1 MSRIKRH
8 MTKGVPRFVGKSC
21 IWSIPVFFASICSTV
36 LAQESKPSADDSSP
50 AARDASLVVQLVRDP
65 MAQKELNLDK
75 LQRAKI
81 TALVA
86 EVEYPLF
93 LLRDYPADQKQSE
106 RNALAEQVEAGLK
119 TTLEQPQRQRLSE
132 LLLRAQGYPAL
143 VAPPYS
149 EALKLSTSQVDGITK
164 LLKSAREAKVGTPA
178 ANVEKQILATLSSEQ
193 SDTLAKLAGSP
204 FDFTRVQQVA
214 CQAPELRDVER
225 WINTEPLSFAKLKG
239 RVVAVH
245 FWAFGCINCV
255 HNLPHYQDWHRDFA
269 DKGLTV
275 LGIHTPETAAERSLD
290 NLAQNVKTR
299 DIQYPVAADMQ
310 GANWNAW
317 ANHLWPSVY
326 LVDRRGQVR
335 YWWYGELTW
344 QGAHGDEVARKR
356 IIELLAEKAVD
367 AK

>member
-1 MSRIKRH
+1 MIA
-8 MTKGVPRFVGKSC
+8 VLC
-21 IWSIPVFFASICSTV
+21 IYIGSAV
-36 LAQESKPSADDSSP
+36 LAQESKHGADESSP
-50 AARDASLVVQLVRDP
+50 TARDASLVVQLVRDP
-65 MAQKELNLDK
+65 TVQKELNLDK
-75 LQRAKI
+75 AQRAKI
-81 TALVA
+81 ATLVG
-86 EVEYPLF
+86 EIEYPLF

-119 TTLEQPQRQRLSE
+119 AALEPPQRQRLSE
-132 LLLRAQGYPAL
+132 LLLRMQGYPAL

-149 EALKLSTSQVDGITK
+149 EALQLSTAQVDGITK
-164 LLKSAREAKVGTPA
+164 LLKSAREAKAGTPA
-178 ANVEKQILATLSSEQ
+178 ANVEKQILGTLSSEQ

-204 FDFTRVQQVA
+204 FDFTRVRQVA

-225 WINTEPLSFAKLKG
+225 WINTEPLTFAKLKG

-255 HNLPHYQDWHRDFA
+255 HNLPHYQDWHAEFA

-290 NLAQNVKTR
+290 NLAQNVKSR
-299 DIQYPVAADMQ
+299 EIRYPVAADMQ
-310 GANWNAW
+310 SVNWNAW

-344 QGAHGDEVARKR
+344 QGAHGDEIARKR
-356 IIELLAEKAVD
+356 IIELLAEKADD
-367 AK
+367 AN